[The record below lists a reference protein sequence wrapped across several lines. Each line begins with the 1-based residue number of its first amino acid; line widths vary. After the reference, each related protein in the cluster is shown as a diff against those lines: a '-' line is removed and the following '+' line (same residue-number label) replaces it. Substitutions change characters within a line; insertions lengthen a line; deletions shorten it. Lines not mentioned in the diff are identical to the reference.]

1 MISVENNNG
10 ILHANID
17 GDPKEVIYEF
27 AYLVDALVVSLD
39 KVPVLNILEDI
50 IKAER
55 SGVLSDIF
63 ASEGRRIEGYDIA
76 ELIKQLRAEKPQPV
90 TEIKAAMR
98 KLGYD
103 TTGSRVRVSSI
114 DNIRLTVYYDEVYF
128 GVWDTQRKTFVD

>member
-1 MISVENNNG
+1 
-10 ILHANID
+10 
-17 GDPKEVIYEF
+17 
-27 AYLVDALVVSLD
+27 VVSLD